1 MMAPAAALLSTEA
14 FKLRRTLGLRM
25 TAAAPVFAIL
35 LELPMLFNRR
45 AFPVGDASTVWRSLY
60 RGGWLFWIG
69 FFVPVLVA
77 FEAASLANV
86 EHRGKQWKQLFASPI
101 PRWSVYAVKML
112 FCGLLVGASFAIV
125 VPGLVGD
132 VLIYSAA
139 NGYRMAP
146 AIPWSEVV
154 DWAGRAWLA
163 SWLVVVLQ
171 SWLSVRFTGI
181 APPVGIA
188 LAGLVLGVVV
198 QGSVL
203 AVSISVDGG
212 AADDSGGADGC
223 AQHPVAGG
231 LWLRGRSGSGRAGL
245 LGFGAAGGRLRAAY
259 SDRTSGLAFWKLAR
273 FGRGGVC
280 TNHNPDRRRRS
291 IPPIRYP

>member
-203 AVSISVDGG
+203 QSLFPWT
-212 AADDSGGADGC
+212 AALRTIQAGPMDVHNTQLPVVFGC
-223 AQHPVAGG
+223 AGGVVAG
-231 LWLRGRSGSGRAGL
+231 A
-245 LGFGAAGGRLRAAY
+245 
-259 SDRTSGLAFWKLAR
+259 LACWDLAR
-273 FGRGGVC
+273 REAV
-280 TNHNPDRRRRS
+280 
-291 IPPIRYP
+291 